1 MQLVNSP
8 VSKFEYK
15 NRIFYVKR
23 DDLLSPEFSGNK
35 ARKLAYY
42 LDKYDNLHITEIIS
56 YGGYQS
62 NLMYSLSCLA
72 KLKKWKFTY
81 YTRKLAKSI
90 DYQADGNLSA
100 SLANKMNLVEIEHD
114 FNQFC
119 QQLEI
124 NQPENQLLIKQ
135 GGAQIEAEY
144 GIAQLA
150 QEIKSW
156 ATEQKITNPAIFLAS
171 GTGVS
176 ALYLQKNLPEFT
188 VYTTNCVGSTE
199 YLQQQFIVLEPT
211 LPIYPTILT
220 NKFRFANPD
229 VELLTTWQNIRNA
242 SSIDFDLIYDPVG
255 WKVLLDNLPQIK
267 SPILYIHCGG
277 LLGNNTMLQR
287 YNYLNL
293 ID

>member
-1 MQLVNSP
+1 MQLVNSS

-42 LDKYDNLHITEIIS
+42 LDKYDNPSITELIS

-100 SLANKMNLVEIEHD
+100 SLANKMNLVEIEND

-171 GTGVS
+171 GTGAS

-242 SSIDFDLIYDPVG
+242 SAIDFDLIYDPVG
-255 WKVLLDNLPQIK
+255 WKVLLNNLEQINQ
-267 SPILYIHCGG
+267 PIIYIHCGG

-287 YNYLNL
+287 YKYLNL